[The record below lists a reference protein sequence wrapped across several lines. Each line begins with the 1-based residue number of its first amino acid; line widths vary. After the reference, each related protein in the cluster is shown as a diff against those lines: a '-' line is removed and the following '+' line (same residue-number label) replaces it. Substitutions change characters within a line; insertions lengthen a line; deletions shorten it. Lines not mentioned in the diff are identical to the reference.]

1 MESSDR
7 VDTERTI
14 SLPMSSEMPPAAPQ
28 GLGSSLR
35 RKARLARKELRESL
49 RDRRTLVT
57 LIMMPLIVYP
67 LLGSV
72 VQKFAIS
79 RIDPSVPAAIVIVGE
94 GLSYE
99 LQQSLFQGDPVTLF
113 QEPKELNGILPQIP
127 GAALQLPQDISAIRF
142 EVYEKNDDA
151 ESEHLI
157 SIGVAD
163 VAIRELPPKVD
174 PASGRMQPGELQIFS
189 RRNDSFSM
197 KAAEE
202 IERRVTEYRDRVIR
216 KLLSETRFGA
226 ESMPYVSKV
235 SIDSAGPRE
244 SPLSAFVPLMLVLMT
259 MTGAVYPA
267 IDLTAGE
274 RERGTLEMLLA
285 APVPRRDL
293 LLGKFVAVFTVA
305 VLTALIN
312 LTAMILTLYG
322 TGFDQVIL
330 GDGLSV
336 TMFLQVLA
344 LLVVFASFFSAV
356 LLSVTSFARS
366 FREAQAW
373 LIPLMLISLAPGI
386 LSLMPG
392 VHLTLGLALIPLVNI
407 VLLGKELFQGVASMQ
422 LFVVTLAA
430 TASYTVLALRLAARI
445 FGSDSVLFGGTS
457 ETGSL
462 KKRPTQQVDHVSL
475 KLGIGCLLVL
485 APAFVVLAGLRGRL
499 VASDNLPG
507 QLVLSGMMTM
517 LLFAVFPVALT
528 IWNRVRFV
536 PAFAFRGFHPL
547 ALLGAA
553 VLGMTAWTLTYEV
566 LLLGKG
572 SLGWAKLLEN
582 PKFQELAQRLTQDTP
597 LLLRL
602 LTLAIIPAICEE
614 MFFRGFLMN
623 SLLGKLHRW
632 KKALLVS
639 TFLFAAFHVVVDQSL
654 TLERF
659 PATFLLGFVLGC
671 IRLSSGSLFP
681 GIVMHAISNGVLLS
695 LTDLEPF
702 LEKIGLNLG
711 IEGQMH
717 LPTWFLIVS
726 TVLTIIGAALVWAGS
741 VRTQRMPVDTSD
753 VIP

>member
-1 MESSDR
+1 MESNDR
-7 VDTERTI
+7 VDTERSD
-14 SLPMSSEMPPAAPQ
+14 SLPTSSEMPFPVQ
-28 GLGSSLR
+28 RGLRSSLR

-79 RIDPSVPAAIVIVGE
+79 RIDPNAPAAIVVVDE
-94 GLSYE
+94 GISYE
-99 LQQSLFQGDPVTLF
+99 LQQSLFQGNSAALSPTTED
-113 QEPKELNGILPQIP
+113 LNGVLPQIP
-127 GAALQLPQDISAIRF
+127 GNSLQSSLETTAIRF
-142 EVYEKNDDA
+142 EVYERNDDS

-163 VAIRELPPKVD
+163 VAIRELPPKSEST
-174 PASGRMQPGELQIFS
+174 SGLLQSGEIQILS
-189 RRNDSFSM
+189 RRNDPFSTRA
-197 KAAEE
+197 AAEV
-202 IERRVTEYRDRVIR
+202 ERRVMAYRDRVIR
-216 KLLSETRFGA
+216 GLLSQTRFGA
-226 ESMPYVSKV
+226 ESMPYVSKI
-235 SIDSAGPRE
+235 SIESAGPRE

-322 TGFDQVIL
+322 TGFDRVIL
-330 GDGLSV
+330 GDGISV
-336 TMFLQVLA
+336 TMFLQVLT

-407 VLLGKELFQGVASMQ
+407 VLLGKELFQGIASPQ
-422 LFVVTLAA
+422 LFIVTLIA
-430 TASYTVLALRLAARI
+430 TTSYTVLALRLAAQI
-445 FGSDSVLFGGTS
+445 FGSDSVLFGGNS
-457 ETGSL
+457 DTGSL
-462 KKRPTQQVDHVSL
+462 RKRPTETVDRVSL
-475 KLGIGCLLVL
+475 RLGIGCLIVL

-499 VASDNLPG
+499 VAPDNLPG
-507 QLVLSGMMTM
+507 QLVLSGMITI

-528 IWNRVRFV
+528 VWNRVRFV
-536 PAFAFRGFHPL
+536 PAFAFRGCHLLVF
-547 ALLGAA
+547 LGAA
-553 VLGMTAWTLTYEV
+553 ILGMTAWTLTYEV

-572 SLGWAKLLEN
+572 SLGWAKLLDN

-614 MFFRGFLMN
+614 MFFRGFLIN
-623 SLLGKLHRW
+623 SLQGKSHRW
-632 KKALLVS
+632 RSALLVS

-654 TLERF
+654 TFERF
-659 PATFLLGFVLGC
+659 PATFLLGFVLGS

-681 GIVMHAISNGVLLS
+681 GIAMHAISNGVLLS

-702 LEKIGLNLG
+702 LAKIGLQLG
-711 IEGQMH
+711 TEGEVH
-717 LPTWFLIVS
+717 LPGWFLFLS
-726 TVLTIIGAALVWAGS
+726 TVLAVIGALLVWVGAG
-741 VRTQRMPVDTSD
+741 RTHSYGRFRRN
-753 VIP
+753 